1 MRACPL
7 ETLLPVFTPR
17 TVFMDLFPSDCERA
31 LRAASYVERV
41 WCIDP
46 AERAGRPPCNLRIGG
61 TGGVPLESIDVA
73 FSERFENAHDVR
85 RLLKPGGVWFIYGR
99 LVPARALRAAGFASV
114 RYFAGGLRLPAALAR
129 LSRTPVSAAFRAVH
143 Q

>member
-1 MRACPL
+1 MIRGYQL

-46 AERAGRPPCNLRIGG
+46 AQRATRPPCNLRIGG

-73 FSERFENAHDVR
+73 FSERFEGAHDVR
-85 RLLKPGGVWFIYGR
+85 RLLKPGGIWFIYGR
-99 LVPARALRAAGFASV
+99 LVPARALREAGFASV
-114 RYFAGGLRLPAALAR
+114 RYFAGGRRLPAALAQ
-129 LSRTPVSAAFRAVH
+129 LSRTPISAAFR
-143 Q
+143 